1 MIFSFFRLM
10 ARCYRMA
17 LPYGRLKLFGVLGL
31 ILFNGLLQL
40 VGVSS
45 VFPFFALAAAP
56 DRIRN
61 SKIGGHLLH
70 YLPPMSTNHLLVL
83 AGCFAIAMLV
93 FASVGS
99 LLSENLRIRYAY
111 GFCHWLRGRLF
122 ESYASQP
129 YAFFLRRNTAELNQR
144 LNDIMTFIQSVLLP
158 IGEILTRL
166 VLVLLLLGG
175 MIFVQPW
182 VALGAVLV
190 FGGFYLLAFL
200 WLRPRARAV
209 GEGMWRHNLGFAKNT
224 SQFLQGIKTVLVHGK
239 TRYFMDRALE
249 HSARIGYFQSKIPI
263 YGNGPRYMIEPV
275 AFGGLMAIVVVLAF
289 RGRPFSDILPNLSVM
304 AFAGYKLLPALQLLY
319 SQLVTVAANQ
329 YTLAHLETEI
339 LNIEKETGKTS
350 SKAGTPRCGVRTAQR
365 DVPTNLP
372 APPLAFDR
380 ELRLEQIGFHYPAA
394 TTPVLKDF
402 SIVIAKNES
411 VGIAGPS
418 GSGKSTLV
426 DLILGLHVPQTGVI
440 RLDGEPLT
448 ADNMASWRRMIGYV
462 PQDIYLLDDTI
473 EANIAFGVD
482 AKDVDRVALREA
494 ALGAQILDF
503 IEKELPQGMQT
514 GVGERGARLSG
525 GQRQRIGLARALY
538 HRPQVLILD
547 EATSALDHQTE
558 RAVMETIHRL
568 QGTLTI
574 ITIAHRLSTL
584 ERCDRI
590 IRLEGGKIVE
600 KKAEMLKS

>member
-1 MIFSFFRLM
+1 
-10 ARCYRMA
+10 MA

-31 ILFNGLLQL
+31 ILFNGMLQL

-56 DRIRN
+56 DRIRH
-61 SKIGGHLLH
+61 SRIGGWMLH
-70 YLPPMSTNHLLVL
+70 FLPPMSTNHLLVI
-83 AGCFAIAMLV
+83 AGCFSIAMLV

-99 LLSENLRIRYAY
+99 VMSENLRIRYAY

-129 YAFFLRRNTAELNQR
+129 YAFFLRRNTAELGQR
-144 LNDIMTFIQSVLLP
+144 LGDIQTFIQSVLLP
-158 IGEILTRL
+158 VGEILTRL
-166 VLVLLLLGG
+166 VIVLLLVGG
-175 MIFVQPW
+175 IFIVQPW
-182 VALGAVLV
+182 VALGATLV
-190 FGGFYLLAFL
+190 FGGFYFAVFL
-200 WLRPRARAV
+200 WLRPRTRAV
-209 GEGMWRHNLGFAKNT
+209 GEGLWRHNLGFAKNA

-239 TRYFMDRALE
+239 TRHFMDRALE
-249 HSARIGYFQSKIPI
+249 HSARVGFFQSRMPI
-263 YGNGPRYMIEPV
+263 YSNGPRYMIEPV

-304 AFAGYKLLPALQLLY
+304 AFAGYRLLPTLQLLY
-319 SQLVTVAANQ
+319 SQLVTVAANK
-329 YTLAHLETEI
+329 YTLTQLEEEI
-339 LNIEKETGKTS
+339 LTIEKETDEM
-350 SKAGTPRCGVRTAQR
+350 AGTPRRGDQTAQCT
-365 DVPTNLP
+365 VPD
-372 APPLAFDR
+372 APIAFQW
-380 ELRLEQIGFHYPAA
+380 ELRLENITYQYPGTSA
-394 TTPVLKDF
+394 PVLKDF
-402 SIVIAKNES
+402 NLVIARNES
-411 VGIAGPS
+411 VGVAGPS

-426 DLILGLHVPQTGVI
+426 DLILGLHVPQTGVM
-440 RLDGEPLT
+440 RLDDVPLT
-448 ADNMASWRRMIGYV
+448 EDNMASWRRMIGYV
-462 PQDIYLLDDTI
+462 PQDIYLLDDSI

-482 AKDVDRVALREA
+482 TVDPAALRDA

-503 IEKELPQGMQT
+503 IEKELPQGFQT
-514 GVGERGARLSG
+514 PAGERGVRLSG

-547 EATSALDHQTE
+547 EATSALDNETE

-590 IRLEGGKIVE
+590 IRVENGKII
-600 KKAEMLKS
+600 S